1 MEGKCSSNRR
11 IQIIIGLV
19 CSVLLIFLDQIT
31 KYLAV
36 AHLKDAPA
44 IPIISDVFE
53 LYYLENHGAAFG
65 ILQGKKMFFIVIT
78 IVVLALLLYL
88 YVKIPVEKR
97 YFYMRLI
104 IVLLVSGA
112 IGNFIDRCINDYVID
127 FFYFK
132 LIDFPVFNVADIYV
146 TVAAFLLILVTCV
159 YYKEEDFDMI
169 FSKLPFSK
177 KKEQK

>member
-1 MEGKCSSNRR
+1 MEGKCSSNRKN
-11 IQIIIGLV
+11 QIIVGLI
-19 CSVLLIFLDQIT
+19 CGVLLVLLDQVT

-36 AHLKDAPA
+36 THLKNAPA
-44 IPIISDVFE
+44 IPMISNVFE

-65 ILQGKKMFFIVIT
+65 ILQGQKTFFIIIT
-78 IVVLALLLYL
+78 TVVMALLLYL
-88 YVKIPVEKR
+88 YVKIPTDKR
-97 YFYMRLI
+97 YVYMRLI

-112 IGNFIDRCINDYVID
+112 IGNFIDRCMNDYVID

-146 TVAAFLLILVTCV
+146 TVAAMLLILVTCV

-169 FSKLPFSK
+169 FSKLPFHR
-177 KKEQK
+177 KKEKH